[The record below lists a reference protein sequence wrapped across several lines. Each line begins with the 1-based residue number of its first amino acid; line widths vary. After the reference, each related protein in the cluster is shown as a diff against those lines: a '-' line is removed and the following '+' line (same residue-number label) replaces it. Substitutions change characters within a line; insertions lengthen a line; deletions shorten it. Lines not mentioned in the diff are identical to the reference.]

1 MNGVSSHWVKVATI
15 SWIPKQIVVLG
26 AARQIIAAG
35 NIAFLAMYDNL
46 QNKLWRSL
54 KRRQCGGFDV
64 TLNWALFVPAN
75 VRF

>member
-1 MNGVSSHWVKVATI
+1 MNGVSSHWIKIATI

-54 KRRQCGGFDV
+54 KTQTVWRG
-64 TLNWALFVPAN
+64 
-75 VRF
+75 